1 MSFNRI
7 LFVSTGLRNDD
18 GALVSAMNLATKS
31 NTNLD
36 IVLLLPLLPKNL
48 IDYAQKFAD
57 TFITEFNSFAQEHKV
72 KTSFAGELTVLT
84 LNNKHA
90 CVSLIQMVLQHKYDL
105 LIKQVD
111 SDNHEKGFKAL
122 DMDLLRKCPCP
133 LMLCRPDHDVA
144 SGSVAVAIDPMS
156 DEHSGHALS
165 LNLLSTAI
173 GLTSG
178 SDKALDVISCWDF
191 SLESS
196 LTTGTWLNLS
206 MDELASEKEKCRSEH
221 LSALNEVLNEVPEQE
236 SLNVQH
242 LNGFAHI
249 QIPEYVAK
257 QEIDLLVMGT
267 VARTGIAG
275 FIIGNTAENVLQSL
289 QCSLLA
295 LKPAG
300 FVSPV
305 KLD

>member
-1 MSFNRI
+1 MK
-7 LFVSTGLRNDD
+7 
-18 GALVSAMNLATKS
+18 LADKADTD
-31 NTNLD
+31 LD

-57 TFITEFNSFAQEHKV
+57 TFIGEFNSFAQASKAQTE
-72 KTSFAGELTVLT
+72 FQGELKISTI
-84 LNNKHA
+84 NNKHP

-133 LMLCRPDHDVA
+133 LMLCRPDHDVS
-144 SGSVAVAIDPMS
+144 SGSLAVAIDPMS

-165 LNLLSTAI
+165 LKLLNTA
-173 GLTSG
+173 LDFK
-178 SDKALDVISCWDF
+178 SDASKALDVISCWDF

-206 MDELASEKEKCRSEH
+206 MDELAREKEKCRIEH
-221 LSALNEVLNEVPEQE
+221 LTALNEVLNEVPEQNA
-236 SLNVQH
+236 LNVQH

-249 QIPEYVAK
+249 QIPKYTAEQK
-257 QEIDLLVMGT
+257 IDLLVMGT
-267 VARTGIAG
+267 VARTGISG
-275 FIIGNTAENVLQSL
+275 FIIGNTAENILQSL

-295 LKPAG
+295 IKPAG